1 MIAQTDNYSEKCAV
15 LSIYNLKLQEEAI
28 YYTKWTLNEPKNNL
42 LFLFPNAKIYMSHL
56 MNVQLLLSLSKQ
68 TLTYNAK

>member
-1 MIAQTDNYSEKCAV
+1 MIAQTDNYPEKCAV
-15 LSIYNLKLQEEAI
+15 LSIYNLKLKEEAI
-28 YYTKWTLNEPKNNL
+28 YYTKWTLYEPKNNL
-42 LFLFPNAKIYMSHL
+42 LFLLSNAKIYMSHL